1 MADEEHYAVIINN
14 VAHHHN
20 NRVYSFYVCVLLVEA
35 GQYAG
40 GGAVGVAVAYFAWVP
55 TSLYG
60 GGFGGAITSDPW
72 YGGGIGVTLLYVVG
86 VRTCTIL

>member
-40 GGAVGVAVAYFAWVP
+40 GGLAVAYFAWVH
-55 TSLYG
+55 TALHGS
-60 GGFGGAITSDPW
+60 GFGGAITSDTW
-72 YGGGIGVTLLYVVG
+72 YGGGGGLGVTLLYVVG
-86 VRTCTIL
+86 VGTCTIL